1 MKRRRGDDRPANTY
15 YAEREFAV
23 SDMSQVPRSSD
34 VAVDVSGELA
44 AARAELTRLLNREL
58 ELIQETQAVR
68 TAADAQIDRVN
79 QIVKRRL
86 PGPITRLPPSVL
98 SDIIYLTICNTQP
111 ASDAHRCTKK
121 ELASV
126 SRRWRLAILN
136 CPQLWTTIVIDPS
149 WSSSLVMAHV
159 KRSGVC
165 PLDITITKWSS
176 ANHAPQF
183 RQLLGLLVTCG
194 YRWRSLDIRKNS
206 GRFATF
212 IIESIQYMMFPAMK
226 RVEIWETQISGCP
239 LFLTSHYAP
248 VLECMVLSRGNS
260 IDQIPNIAGLRSL
273 RVYLADDMSGS
284 LLLSSLLPL
293 QQLSELV
300 ISGTGSE
307 WPEAESIHLPALTS
321 LTLALSN
328 PRPAL
333 AAITTP
339 SLIYLGCSRGA
350 LDTRF
355 VRARSAYWAHVFRD
369 FTNKFATVRRLRL
382 FDTTNDSSFIP
393 AGDAGDAQAVC
404 AACPGVRQ
412 AELPADVT
420 SSFFAKDDTPADH
433 WKDLTELIIKGLMV
447 GQIPHSLARWLIK
460 RKSNRNSPFKV
471 TFCEFNAAKSPGATS
486 GCWLASLD
494 KLLYGHCELVL
505 KEVPLKATL
514 NMNSSTS
521 LVDTRGATT
530 ILWTYQN

>member
-1 MKRRRGDDRPANTY
+1 
-15 YAEREFAV
+15 
-23 SDMSQVPRSSD
+23 MSQVPRSSD
-34 VAVDVSGELA
+34 VAVQVSDELA
-44 AARAELTRLLNREL
+44 AARAEVTRLLNREL
-58 ELIQETQAVR
+58 ELIKETQAVR
-68 TAADAQIDRVN
+68 TAADAQIDKVN

-111 ASDAHRCTKK
+111 ASDAHRCTKRQ
-121 ELASV
+121 LASV

-159 KRSGVC
+159 KRSGAC

-176 ANHAPQF
+176 VSHVPQF
-183 RQLLGLLVTCG
+183 KQLLGLLVTCG
-194 YRWRSLDIRKNS
+194 YRWRSLDIRRNS
-206 GRFATF
+206 GPFATL

-226 RVEIWETQISGCP
+226 RVEIWETQISGRP
-239 LFLTSHYAP
+239 LFLTSQYAP
-248 VLECMVLSRGNS
+248 ALESMVLSRGNS

-273 RVYLADDMSGS
+273 RVYLTDDMSGS

-293 QQLSELV
+293 QQLSEL
-300 ISGTGSE
+300 IIFGTGSE

-321 LTLALSN
+321 LTLALFN

-333 AAITTP
+333 AAITVP
-339 SLIYLGCSRGA
+339 SLIYLACSRGA
-350 LDTRF
+350 LNTRV
-355 VRARSAYWAHVFRD
+355 VRARSVYWANVFQG
-369 FTNKFATVRRLRL
+369 FTNKFATVRHLRL
-382 FDTTNDSSFIP
+382 FDTTNDSLVP
-393 AGDAGDAQAVC
+393 VGDAADSQAVC

-420 SSFFAKDDTPADH
+420 SSFFAKDSTPADH
-433 WKDLTELIIKGLMV
+433 WKDLTELTIKGLMV
-447 GQIPHSLARWLIK
+447 GHIPHSLVNWLIK
-460 RKSNRNSPFKV
+460 RKSNRNSLLKV
-471 TFCEFNAAKSPGATS
+471 TFCEFNAARGPGGTS
-486 GCWLASLD
+486 GRWLASLN

-505 KEVPLKATL
+505 KEVPLMATL

-521 LVDTRGATT
+521 LVDTRGAST
-530 ILWTYQN
+530 IHWTYQN